1 MVSTVLMVGRGFSI
15 SGRIRAPSVLS
26 LIYQRNY
33 GGFPGDPPAQNPLI
47 GFGSIKR
54 VYASFSARSELK
66 PRPYERGVGVA
77 ESAPGGRRIMSYKP
91 DKVTACTVVGRN

>member
-15 SGRIRAPSVLS
+15 SGRIGAPSVLS
-26 LIYQRNY
+26 AELW
-33 GGFPGDPPAQNPLI
+33 GFPGDPPAQNPLI
-47 GFGSIKR
+47 GVGSIKR